1 MRTKMNITR
10 KLAALCVAVTTVA
23 SVVAF
28 AAPANATESQPD
40 SIGTEST
47 LTTEQESEL
56 TALVDASDFNTTT
69 FDASVAASAGVDAQ
83 AIMDYGTV
91 VAAAGW
97 IVQGQL
103 PADTDAS
110 QGAKVAVKALSGCTG
125 RSGYTGYYTAFW
137 QIALNSCQT
146 SSLILAIRGVGGGT
160 AAIGG
165 LLSAIGFPGGA
176 IVAAVGVLI
185 VANPWPLDVCK
196 AASGKNAIYINIFVV
211 GGTACWGQ

>member
-1 MRTKMNITR
+1 MNITR

-91 VAAAGW
+91 DARAGAATPGTTR
-97 IVQGQL
+97 
-103 PADTDAS
+103 PS
-110 QGAKVAVKALSGCTG
+110 G
-125 RSGYTGYYTAFW
+125 RSH
-137 QIALNSCQT
+137 
-146 SSLILAIRGVGGGT
+146 
-160 AAIGG
+160 
-165 LLSAIGFPGGA
+165 
-176 IVAAVGVLI
+176 
-185 VANPWPLDVCK
+185 
-196 AASGKNAIYINIFVV
+196 
-211 GGTACWGQ
+211 